1 MSATNEEKLREYLR
15 RAMADLHSARE
26 RLREVESASREP
38 IAIVGMGCRYPGG
51 VASPEELWDLVAA
64 GTDAI
69 SPFPVDRGWDA
80 EGLYDPEPG
89 VPGRSYVREGG
100 FLHSAAEFD
109 AEFFGI
115 SPREAAAMDP
125 QQRLLLETSWEAVER
140 AGIVPASLRGSRTGV
155 FTGVMY
161 HDYGSHQVGTA
172 ADPSGQLGLG
182 TAGSV
187 ASGRVAYTLGLEGP
201 AVTMDTA
208 CSSSLVALHLAVQ
221 SLRRGECDL
230 ALAGGVTVMATPT
243 VFVEFSRQRG
253 LAVDGRCK
261 AFAEGADGTAWAE
274 GAGVLLVERLSDA
287 RRNGHRVLAVVRG
300 SAVNQDGASNGLTA
314 PSGPAQQRVIRD
326 ALADAGLAPGD
337 VDVVE
342 AHGTGTPLGDPIEAG
357 ALMATYGS
365 ERVGDPLWLGSL
377 KSNIGHTQAAAG
389 AAGVIKMVQALRQSE
404 LPRTLHVDAP
414 SAKVDWDASAVELL
428 TGARPWPRREHRPRR
443 AAISAFGVSGTN
455 AHVIIE
461 EAPTPGAAS
470 PAGAPP
476 APGEATA
483 PRSTAAGPAPA
494 PTGAGPLS
502 SSKSPFTGA
511 GPLSSAKSDST
522 EADPLS
528 PSESPATVAGPAPSS
543 TVAGPLSPSVAAV
556 VWPLSAET
564 APALRAQA
572 ARLRAH
578 LERHPGTSPTDIG
591 HALAAER
598 AALTRRV
605 VLLGDDGAPVDAL
618 AALAAGETT
627 PDAVHGT
634 AADIR
639 RVAFVFPGQGSQWAG
654 MGAELL
660 DTAPAFAAEVDR
672 CRRALAPY
680 VDWDLADVLRGVP
693 GAPGLDRVDVVQP
706 ATFAVMTGLAALWR
720 SLGVEPAAVIG
731 HSQGEIAAACVAG
744 ALSREDAARIVAL
757 RSQVIARELAGRGG
771 MASVALPAAE
781 VEARLAGGVEI
792 AAVNGPGSTVVCGEP
807 GALEALLVTLESEG
821 ARVRRID
828 VDYASHSP
836 YVESIRAELAT
847 VLGPVRPRR
856 GDVPFYSTVEA
867 GPVDTTALDADY
879 WYRNLRL
886 PVRFEPTVRAML
898 ADGVD
903 AFVECSAHPVLT
915 VGVRQTVESA
925 GTAVPALGSL
935 RRDEGG
941 PRRFLTSA
949 AEAQV
954 VGVPVDWATLHPEAG
969 RVDLPTYAFQR
980 ERHWVGP
987 DRPDRAATAAAGD
1000 DAPESGDRLGYHVAW
1015 KGLRSATGG
1024 WRPGLRLLIVPTGE
1038 RHAALADALEQAV
1051 ASFGGTVRRV
1061 VLDPARTGRAEL
1073 CGLLEA
1079 EINGDTA
1086 VTGVVSLLGLCT
1098 DGGPDHPAV
1107 PVAVSATL
1115 ALVQAL
1121 ADLGSTAPLWTVTC
1135 GAVATAPDELPC
1147 TAGAQLWGL
1156 GRVAALE
1163 LPEVWGGLI
1172 DLPARPD
1179 ARVLDRLAGVL
1190 TEPGGEDQIA
1200 VRMAGVFGRR
1210 VLPNPA
1216 DSRPPAWRARGTVL
1230 IAGDLTTVPGRLI
1243 RTLLEDGA
1251 ERVVL
1256 AGPDAPA
1263 QAAAAGLTG
1272 ASLVPVHCEVTD
1284 RAELAALLGEHA
1296 PSVVVHAP
1304 PLVPLAPLRD
1314 TAPEDLAAALAA
1326 KTTAA
1331 GHLVDLAP
1339 AAGLDALVL
1348 FSSVS
1353 GVWGGAA
1360 QGGYAAASAHL
1371 DALAERA
1378 RAAGVPAFSVAW
1390 SPWAGGTPAAGAE
1403 AEFLSRR
1410 GLAPLEPDEAVRTL
1424 RRMLD
1429 RGSACGAVADVDWS
1443 RFAASY
1449 TWVRPAVLFDDIPDV
1464 QRLRAAELAPGTGD
1478 AATSALVRELT
1489 AQSGHKRHATLLRLV
1504 RAHAAAVLG
1513 QSSGDAVSSARAFRD
1528 LGFDSLTALELR
1540 DRLSAA
1546 TGLKL
1551 PTSLVFDHS
1560 NPAALARH
1568 LGEELLGRNDTA
1580 DRNGPETPART
1591 DEPIAIIGMACR
1603 LPGGVQ
1609 SPEDLWDLLAGG
1621 TDAITP
1627 FPTNRGWDNDT
1638 LYDPDPDSPGHHT
1651 YVREGGFLHD
1661 AAEFDPGFFGIS
1673 PREALAMDPQQR
1685 LILETSW
1692 ESFERAGIDPV
1703 DLRGSRTGVFVG
1715 TNGQHYVPLLQ
1726 DGDENF
1732 DGYIATGNSASVMSG
1747 RLSYVFGLEG
1757 PAVTVDTACSAS
1769 LAALHLAV
1777 QSLRRGECDYAL
1789 AGGATVMSTPEMLV
1803 EFARQ
1808 RAVSP
1813 DGRSKAFAEEADGVG
1828 LAEGAGMLLVERLSD
1843 ARRNGHPVL
1852 AVVRGSAVNQDGA
1865 SNGLT
1870 APSGPAQQRVIRE
1883 ALADAGLS
1891 PADVDA
1897 VEAHGTGTPLG
1908 DPIEA
1913 GALLAT
1919 YGRDRRDGPLRL
1931 GSLKSNIG
1939 HTQAAA
1945 GVAGVIKMVL
1955 ALRHGELP
1963 RTLHATTASSRID
1976 WEAGA
1981 VELLDEARP
1990 WPRRAEGPRRAGISS
2005 FGISGTNAHLVI
2017 EEPPEPTAPELLAPG
2032 PAADG
2037 DVWSEEWWHEVTV
2050 PLMMSAHNDAALR
2063 DQARRLRADLLAHP
2077 ELHPADVGYTL
2088 LTTRTRFEQRAA
2100 VVGENFTELIAA
2112 LDDLVE
2118 GRPHPLVLRGSAGTS
2133 DQVVFVFPGQGSQWP
2148 EMADGLL
2155 ARSSGSGAFL
2165 ATARACDLA
2174 LRPHLGWSVLDVLC
2188 REPGAPSLDR
2198 VDVVQPVLFTM
2209 MVSLAETWRS
2219 LGVEPAAVVGHSQ
2232 GEIAAAYVAGALTLD
2247 DAARIVALRSQAWL
2261 RLAGKGGMIA
2271 VTLAEGDLRPRLEPW
2286 SDRLAVAAVNGPETC
2301 AVSGDPVA
2309 LAELVAELG
2318 AQGVHARPIPGV
2330 DTAGH
2335 SPQVDT
2341 LEAHL
2346 RQVLAP
2352 VAPHTS
2358 DIPFYSTVTGALIDT
2373 AELDADYWYR
2383 NMREPVEFEKAT
2395 RALIADGHDVF
2406 LESSPHPM
2414 LAVSLQ
2420 ETISDAGASAAVLGT
2435 LRRGQG
2441 GPRWL
2446 GVALCRA
2453 YTHGLEIDADAV
2465 FGPDSRRVELPT
2477 YPFQRE
2483 RYWYSPGHRGDD
2495 PASLGLDAA
2504 DHPLL
2509 GSGVELPEPGAR
2521 MYTAR
2526 LGADTTPWLA
2536 DHALMGS
2543 PLLPGA
2549 AFADLALWAGRQAG
2563 TGRVEELTLAAPLA
2577 LPPSG
2582 GVRLRLTVDAPGPDD
2597 ARRFAVH
2604 ARAEGAGDWT
2614 LHAEGLLTAE
2624 DPADAPDASAT
2635 TPPPGAEQL
2644 DIGDFYDRFAELGY
2658 GYGPF
2663 FRGLVSAHRSG
2674 PDLHA
2679 EVALPVQAQGDAAR
2693 FGIHPALLDAALQTM
2708 SLGGFF
2714 PEDGRI
2720 RMPFALRGIR
2730 LHRAG
2735 ADRLH
2740 VRISPESE
2748 DAVRIRCAD
2757 GEGRPVAEIESF
2769 VMRPVDPGQLMG
2781 GRPVGADALFRV
2793 AWRELTAGPD
2803 TRTGGSAATPA
2814 RWVLAGADP
2823 LGLAEAADAHVPDVL
2838 GPDGRLPSEEGRPAP
2853 DAVVF
2858 AVRAETGDV
2867 AADAHTVACRVLDLV
2882 QRRLAAPEGADGARL
2897 VVATRGAVAVRDDA
2911 EVDDP
2916 AAAAAWGLLRSA
2928 QAEEPG
2934 RFLLVDLDDD
2944 PASARALALAL
2955 GSGEPQTA
2963 VRAGTVYVPRLE
2975 RAADRAD
2982 GPFTPPDHGAWRL
2995 RRGTDLT
3002 LDGLAPVPA
3011 PDAEAP
3017 LAPGQ
3022 VRVAVRAA
3030 GVNFRDA
3037 LIALGMYP
3045 GEADM
3050 GTEGAGIVVEVGPE
3064 VTGVAPGDRVLGLW
3078 DGGLGPLCVAD
3089 HRLLAPVPDGWSY
3102 AQAASVPAVFLSAY
3116 YGLVTLAGLRPG
3128 ERVLVHA
3135 AAGGVGMA
3143 AVQIAR
3149 HLGAEVLATA
3159 SPSKWDVLRAMG
3171 IADDHLASSRTL
3183 DFATAFTGP
3192 DGTSRADVVLNSL
3205 TREFVDASLGLL
3217 RPGGRFLEL
3226 GKTDVRDP
3234 ERIAAEHSGVRYRA
3248 FDLGEAGPD
3257 ALGRLLRELMDLFAA
3272 GVLHPLPVVTHDV
3285 RRAADALRTISQ
3297 ARHTGKLVLTMPPA
3311 WHPYGTV
3318 LVTGGTGA
3326 LGSAL
3331 ARHLA
3336 SRHGVRRLLIATRRG
3351 PDGEGAAELVAD
3363 LTALGASATVVACDV
3378 SDPDAVRRLL
3388 AGIPAA
3394 HPLTA
3399 VVHSTGVLD
3408 DGVLPGL
3415 TPERMRRVLRP
3426 KVEAAVHL
3434 DALTRDLD
3442 LSAFV
3447 LFSSSAG
3454 LLGSPAQGNYAAA
3467 NATLDALAT
3476 RRRSLGLPAVSLAW
3490 GLWSDTSRMAHA
3502 LDQESLQ
3509 RRFARSGFPPLSA
3522 TLGAALFDAA
3532 LRVDEAVQVP
3542 MRFDPAAL
3550 RATGSVPALLSDL
3563 VGSAPATGSATP
3575 AAGPHQVP
3583 DAGATGE
3590 PLAERLAGLSAEERH
3605 DRLLGLVSEH
3615 VAAVL
3620 GHGSAA
3626 EVRPDRP
3633 FREVGFD
3640 SLTAVELRNRMAAV
3654 TGTRL
3659 PATLVFDHPTP
3670 AALSAHLD
3678 GLLAPARPDTTAP
3691 LLSELDRIEEALAA
3705 LTPEHLARLA
3715 PAPDDRAEVAL
3726 RLDALADRWRAL
3738 HDGAAGADDIADVLS
3753 GADDDEIF
3761 AFIDERYGTS

>member
-38 IAIVGMGCRYPGG
+38 IAIVGMACRYPGG

-89 VPGRSYVREGG
+89 VPGKSYVREGG

-125 QQRLLLETSWEAVER
+125 QQRLLLETSWEALER
-140 AGIVPASLRGSRTGV
+140 AGIVPASLRGTRTGV

-187 ASGRVAYTLGLEGP
+187 ASGRVAYTLGLQGP

-230 ALAGGVTVMATPT
+230 ALAGGATVLATPT

-253 LAVDGRCK
+253 LAADGRCK

-326 ALADAGLAPGD
+326 ALADAGLTPAD
-337 VDVVE
+337 VDAVE

-414 SAKVDWDASAVELL
+414 SAKVEWDAGAVQLL
-428 TGARPWPRREHRPRR
+428 TGVRPWPRREHRPRR
-443 AAISAFGVSGTN
+443 AAVSAFGVSGTN

-461 EAPTPGAAS
+461 EPPAAGDTS
-470 PAGAPP
+470 PAGDTPE
-476 APGEATA
+476 PGEATA
-483 PRSTAAGPAPA
+483 SPSTAAGP
-494 PTGAGPLS
+494 S
-502 SSKSPFTGA
+502 
-511 GPLSSAKSDST
+511 
-522 EADPLS
+522 S
-528 PSESPATVAGPAPSS
+528 PSA
-543 TVAGPLSPSVAAV
+543 VAGPLSPSSPAV

-578 LERHPGTSPTDIG
+578 LERLPGTSPTDIG

-660 DTAPAFAAEVDR
+660 DTAPAFAAELDR
-672 CRRALAPY
+672 CQGALSPY
-680 VDWDLADVLRGVP
+680 VDWNLADVLRGAP
-693 GAPGLDRVDVVQP
+693 AAPGLDRVDVVQP
-706 ATFAVMTGLAALWR
+706 ATFAVMVGLAALWR

-744 ALSREDAARIVAL
+744 ALSLEDAARIVAL

-821 ARVRRID
+821 TRVRRID
-828 VDYASHSP
+828 VDYASHSH

-867 GPVDTTALDADY
+867 ALLDTATLDADY

-898 ADGVD
+898 DDGVD

-925 GTAVPALGSL
+925 GGAVPALASL

-941 PRRFLTSA
+941 LRRFLTSA

-954 VGVPVDWATLHPEAG
+954 VGVPVDWATLRPGAG

-987 DRPDRAATAAAGD
+987 ARPDSAATAATTGD
-1000 DAPESGDRLGYHVAW
+1000 DAPEPGDRLGYHVAW
-1015 KGLRSATGG
+1015 KGLRSTTGG
-1024 WRPGLRLLIVPTGE
+1024 WRPGLRLLIVPTGDQYT
-1038 RHAALADALEQAV
+1038 ALADTLEQAV

-1061 VLDPARTGRAEL
+1061 AFDPARTGRAEL
-1073 CGLLEA
+1073 FGLLET

-1098 DGGPDHPAV
+1098 DGRPDHPAV
-1107 PVAVSATL
+1107 PVAVTATL

-1190 TEPGGEDQIA
+1190 AEPGGEDQIA

-1210 VLPNPA
+1210 VLRNPA

-1230 IAGDLTTVPGRLI
+1230 IAGDLTTVPGRLV
-1243 RTLLEDGA
+1243 RSLLEDGA
-1251 ERVVL
+1251 DRVVL

-1272 ASLVPVHCEVTD
+1272 VSLVPVRCDVTD
-1284 RAELAALLGEHA
+1284 RAALAALLDEHA
-1296 PSVVVHAP
+1296 PTVAVHAP
-1304 PLVPLAPLRD
+1304 PLVPLAPLRE
-1314 TAPEDLAAALAA
+1314 TAPGDIAAALAA

-1390 SPWAGGTPAAGAE
+1390 SPWAGGTPADGAE

-1410 GLAPLEPDEAVRTL
+1410 GLAPLDPDQAVRTL
-1424 RRMLD
+1424 RRMLE
-1429 RGSACGAVADVDWS
+1429 RGSACGAVADVEWS

-1464 QRLRAAELAPGTGD
+1464 QRLRAAELAPSTGD
-1478 AATSALVRELT
+1478 STTSELVRELT

-1540 DRLSAA
+1540 DRLSTS

-1560 NPAALARH
+1560 SPAALARH

-1580 DRNGPETPART
+1580 DRAGPDTPVRT

-1609 SPEDLWDLLAGG
+1609 SPEDLWDLLTGG

-1627 FPTNRGWDNDT
+1627 FPTNRGWDNET

-1703 DLRGSRTGVFVG
+1703 ELRGSRTGVFVG

-1813 DGRSKAFAEEADGVG
+1813 DGRSKAFAEAADGVG
-1828 LAEGAGMLLVERLSD
+1828 LAEGAGMLLVERLSE
-1843 ARRNGHPVL
+1843 AQKKGHPVL

-1883 ALADAGLS
+1883 ALADAGLT

-1919 YGRDRRDGPLRL
+1919 YGRDRRDGPLWL

-1963 RTLHATTASSRID
+1963 RTLHASTASSRID
-1976 WEAGA
+1976 WDAGA

-1990 WPRRAEGPRRAGISS
+1990 WLQRAEGPRRAGISS

-2017 EEPPEPTAPELLAPG
+2017 EEPPEPTAPELLAPE

-2050 PLMMSAHNDAALR
+2050 PLMMSAHNEAALR

-2088 LTTRTRFEQRAA
+2088 ITTRTRFEQRAA

-2118 GRPHPLVLRGSAGTS
+2118 GRPHPLVLRGTAGTS

-2155 ARSSGSGAFL
+2155 ARSSGSGSFL
-2165 ATARACDLA
+2165 ETARACDLA
-2174 LRPHLGWSVLDVLC
+2174 LRPHLGWSVLDVLR

-2261 RLAGKGGMIA
+2261 RLAGKGGMVA
-2271 VTLAEGDLRPRLEPW
+2271 VTLSERDLRPRLEPW

-2301 AVSGDPVA
+2301 AVSGDPDA

-2318 AQGVHARPIPGV
+2318 AEGVHARPIPGV

-2346 RQVLAP
+2346 RKVLAP
-2352 VAPHTS
+2352 VAPRTS
-2358 DIPFYSTVTGALIDT
+2358 DIPFYSTVTGGLIDT

-2383 NMREPVEFEKAT
+2383 NMREPVEFEQAT

-2420 ETISDAGASAAVLGT
+2420 ETISDAGSPAAVLGT

-2453 YTHGLEIDADAV
+2453 YTHGLEIDAEAI
-2465 FGPDSRRVELPT
+2465 FGPDSRQVELPT

-2495 PASLGLDAA
+2495 PASLGLDAV

-2509 GSGVELPEPGAR
+2509 GSGVELPESGDR

-2536 DHALMGS
+2536 DHALLGS

-2563 TGRVEELTLAAPLA
+2563 TGRVEELTLAAPLV
-2577 LPPSG
+2577 LPGSG
-2582 GVRLRLTVDAPGPDD
+2582 GVRLRLNVGAPGTDD

-2604 ARAEGAGDWT
+2604 ARAEGATDWT
-2614 LHAEGLLTAE
+2614 LHAEGLLTAQ
-2624 DPADAPDASAT
+2624 DTADAPDASAA

-2644 DIGDFYDRFAELGY
+2644 DIGDFYQRFSELGY

-2663 FRGLVSAHRSG
+2663 FRGLVSAHRCG
-2674 PDLHA
+2674 PDIHA

-2714 PEDGRI
+2714 PEDGRV
-2720 RMPFALRGIR
+2720 RMPFALRGVR
-2730 LHRAG
+2730 LYRAG

-2740 VRISPESE
+2740 VRVSPVSE

-2769 VMRPVDPGQLMG
+2769 IMRPVDPGQLLG
-2781 GRPVGADALFRV
+2781 GRPVGADALFRI
-2793 AWRELTAGPD
+2793 AWRELAAGPG
-2803 TRTGGSAATPA
+2803 TRTGDGTPPPV
-2814 RWVLAGADP
+2814 RWVLAGPDA
-2823 LGLAEAADAHVPDVL
+2823 LGLAEAADAHLPAVP
-2838 GPDGRLPSEEGRPAP
+2838 GPDGALPSPTGRPAP

-2858 AVRAETGDV
+2858 AVRAGTGDV

-2882 QRRLAAPEGADGARL
+2882 QRRLAAPEGPDGARL

-2944 PASARALALAL
+2944 PASARALTDALA
-2955 GSGEPQTA
+2955 SGEPQTA

-2975 RAADRAD
+2975 RAADRTD
-2982 GPFTPPDHGAWRL
+2982 GPLTPPDDGAWRL
-2995 RRGTDLT
+2995 GRGTDLT
-3002 LDGLAPVPA
+3002 LDGLALVPA

-3017 LAPGQ
+3017 LEPGQ

-3045 GEADM
+3045 GEAEM
-3050 GTEGAGIVVEVGPE
+3050 GTEGAGTVVEVGPG
-3064 VTGVAPGDRVLGLW
+3064 VTGVAVGDRVLGLW

-3159 SPSKWDVLRAMG
+3159 SPGKWDALRAMG
-3171 IADDHLASSRTL
+3171 ITDDHLASSRTL
-3183 DFATAFTGP
+3183 DFATAFTGA

-3205 TREFVDASLGLL
+3205 TKEFVDASLGLL

-3234 ERIAAEHSGVRYRA
+3234 ERIAAEHPGVRYRA
-3248 FDLGEAGPD
+3248 FDLNEAGPD

-3326 LGSAL
+3326 LGSRI

-3336 SRHGVRRLLIATRRG
+3336 SRHGVRRLLIAARRG

-3363 LTALGASATVVACDV
+3363 LAALGASATVVACDV
-3378 SDPDAVRRLL
+3378 SDADAVRGLL
-3388 AGIPAA
+3388 AGIPAD

-3434 DALTRDLD
+3434 DELTRDLD

-3467 NATLDALAT
+3467 NATLDALAA
-3476 RRRSLGLPAVSLAW
+3476 RRRSLGLPSVSLAW

-3563 VGSAPATGSATP
+3563 VGSAPATGSAAP
-3575 AAGPHQVP
+3575 ASGPLPAP
-3583 DAGATGE
+3583 DAGTVGE

-3605 DRLLGLVSEH
+3605 DRLLGLVGEH

-3654 TGTRL
+3654 TGVRL

-3670 AALSAHLD
+3670 AALSSHLD
-3678 GLLAPARPDTTAP
+3678 GLLAPAQPVTTTP

-3705 LTPEHLARLA
+3705 LTPEHLAELA

-3738 HDGAAGADDIADVLS
+3738 HDGAPGADDDITDVLS
-3753 GADDDEIF
+3753 SADDDEIF

>member
-15 RAMADLHSARE
+15 RAMADLHSTRE

-38 IAIVGMGCRYPGG
+38 IAIVGMACRYPGG

-64 GTDAI
+64 GTDAV
-69 SPFPVDRGWDA
+69 SPFPVDRGWDV

-89 VPGRSYVREGG
+89 VPGKSYVREGG
-100 FLHSAAEFD
+100 FLHAAAEFD

-125 QQRLLLETSWEAVER
+125 QQRLLLETSWEALER

-187 ASGRVAYTLGLEGP
+187 ASGRVAYTLGLQGP

-230 ALAGGVTVMATPT
+230 ALAGGATVLATPT

-274 GAGVLLVERLSDA
+274 GVGVLLVERLSDA
-287 RRNGHRVLAVVRG
+287 RRHGHRVLAVVRG

-326 ALADAGLAPGD
+326 ALADAGLTPAD
-337 VDVVE
+337 VDAVE

-365 ERVGDPLWLGSL
+365 ERRGRDPLWLGSL

-389 AAGVIKMVQALRQSE
+389 AAGVIKMVEALRQSE

-414 SAKVDWDASAVELL
+414 SAKVEWDTSAVELL
-428 TGARPWPRREHRPRR
+428 TGARPWPRRELRPRR

-461 EAPTPGAAS
+461 EPPA
-470 PAGAPP
+470 AGAPSP
-476 APGEATA
+476 TGDTPETGEATA
-483 PRSTAAGPAPA
+483 A
-494 PTGAGPLS
+494 
-502 SSKSPFTGA
+502 
-511 GPLSSAKSDST
+511 
-522 EADPLS
+522 
-528 PSESPATVAGPAPSS
+528 S
-543 TVAGPLSPSVAAV
+543 TVAGPLSPSAAAV

-572 ARLRAH
+572 GRLRAH
-578 LERHPGTSPTDIG
+578 IERHPGIPPTDIG
-591 HALAAER
+591 QALAAER
-598 AALTRRV
+598 ASLTRRV
-605 VLLGDDGAPVDAL
+605 VLLGDDRAPVDAL
-618 AALAAGETT
+618 AALAAGEST

-634 AADIR
+634 ATDIR

-660 DTAPAFAAEVDR
+660 DTAPAFAAELDR
-672 CRRALAPY
+672 CRSALSPY
-680 VDWDLADVLRGVP
+680 VDWDLGDVLRGAP

-706 ATFAVMTGLAALWR
+706 ATFAVMVGLAALWR

-731 HSQGEIAAACVAG
+731 HSQGEIAAACVSG
-744 ALSREDAARIVAL
+744 ALSLADAARIVAL

-781 VEARLAGGVEI
+781 VEARLVGGVEI

-807 GALEALLVTLESEG
+807 GALEALLVTLEGEG
-821 ARVRRID
+821 TRVRRID
-828 VDYASHSP
+828 VDYASHSR
-836 YVESIRAELAT
+836 YVESIKGELAT
-847 VLGPVRPRR
+847 VLGPVRPQR

-867 GPVDTTALDADY
+867 ALVDTSALDADY

-941 PRRFLTSA
+941 LRRFLTSA

-954 VGVPVDWATLHPEAG
+954 VGVPVDWATLHPGAG

-987 DRPDRAATAAAGD
+987 ARPDRTTTVATGD
-1000 DAPESGDRLGYHVAW
+1000 DVPESGDRLGYHVAW

-1024 WRPGLRLLIVPTGE
+1024 WRPGLRLLIVPAGE
-1038 RHAALADALEQAV
+1038 QHTALADALDQAIT
-1051 ASFGGTVRRV
+1051 SFGGTVRR
-1061 VLDPARTGRAEL
+1061 LTIDPARTGRAEL
-1073 CGLLEA
+1073 FGLLET

-1098 DGGPDHPAV
+1098 DARPDHPAV
-1107 PVAVSATL
+1107 PVSVTATL

-1179 ARVLDRLAGVL
+1179 ARVLDRLADVL
-1190 TEPGGEDQIA
+1190 AEPGGEDQIA

-1210 VLPNPA
+1210 VLRTPA
-1216 DSRPPAWRARGTVL
+1216 DSGPPSWRARGTVL
-1230 IAGDLTTVPGRLI
+1230 IAGDITTVPGRLI
-1243 RTLLEDGA
+1243 RSLLEDGA
-1251 ERVVL
+1251 DRVVL

-1272 ASLVPVHCEVTD
+1272 SSVVPVRCDVTD
-1284 RAELAALLGEHA
+1284 RADLAALLGEHEPA
-1296 PSVVVHAP
+1296 VVVHAP

-1314 TAPEDLAAALAA
+1314 TAPGDIAAALAA

-1353 GVWGGAA
+1353 GVWGGAS

-1378 RAAGVPAFSVAW
+1378 RATGVPAFSVAW
-1390 SPWAGGTPAAGAE
+1390 SPWAGGTPADGAE

-1410 GLAPLEPDEAVRTL
+1410 GLAPLDPDEAVRTL
-1424 RRMLD
+1424 RRMLE

-1464 QRLRAAELAPGTGD
+1464 QLLRAAELAPSTGD
-1478 AATSALVRELT
+1478 STTSELVRELT

-1513 QSSGDAVSSARAFRD
+1513 QSSGDAVNSARAFRD

-1540 DRLSAA
+1540 DRLSAG

-1568 LGEELLGRNDTA
+1568 LGEELLGRGDTA
-1580 DRNGPETPART
+1580 DRTGPETPART
-1591 DEPIAIIGMACR
+1591 DEPIAVIGMACR

-1609 SPEDLWDLLAGG
+1609 SPEDLWDLLTGEV
-1621 TDAITP
+1621 DAITP
-1627 FPTNRGWDNDT
+1627 FPTNRGWDNET

-1703 DLRGSRTGVFVG
+1703 ELRGSRTGVFVG

-1813 DGRSKAFAEEADGVG
+1813 DGRSKAFGEAADGVG

-1843 ARRNGHPVL
+1843 ARRHGHPVL

-1883 ALADAGLS
+1883 ALADAGLT
-1891 PADVDA
+1891 PGDVDA

-1919 YGRDRRDGPLRL
+1919 YGRDRRDDPLWL

-1976 WEAGA
+1976 WDAGA

-1990 WPRRAEGPRRAGISS
+1990 WPRRAEAPRRAGISS
-2005 FGISGTNAHLVI
+2005 FGISGTNAHIVI
-2017 EEPPEPTAPELLAPG
+2017 EEPPEPTAPELLAPE

-2037 DVWSEEWWHEVTV
+2037 DVWSEEWWDEVTV
-2050 PLMMSAHNDAALR
+2050 PLMMSAHNEAALR

-2088 LTTRTRFEQRAA
+2088 ITTRTRFEQRAA

-2118 GRPHPLVLRGSAGTS
+2118 GRPHPLVLRGTAGPS

-2155 ARSSGSGAFL
+2155 ARSSDSSAFL
-2165 ATARACDLA
+2165 VTARACDTA
-2174 LRPHLGWSVLDVLC
+2174 LRPYLGWSVLDVLC

-2219 LGVEPAAVVGHSQ
+2219 LGIEPAAVVGHSQ
-2232 GEIAAAYVAGALTLD
+2232 GEIAAAHVAGALTLD

-2271 VTLAEGDLRPRLEPW
+2271 VTMPERDLRPRLEPW

-2301 AVSGDPVA
+2301 AVSGDPDA
-2309 LAELVAELG
+2309 LAELAAALG
-2318 AQGVHARPIPGV
+2318 AEGVHTRPIPGV

-2341 LEAHL
+2341 LEGHL
-2346 RQVLAP
+2346 REVLAP
-2352 VAPHTS
+2352 VAPRSS
-2358 DIPFYSTVTGALIDT
+2358 DIPFYSTVTGGLIDT

-2453 YTHGLEIDADAV
+2453 YTHGLEIDAEAI
-2465 FGPDSRRVELPT
+2465 FGPDSRHVELPT

-2483 RYWYSPGHRGDD
+2483 RYWYSPGHRGED

-2509 GSGVELPEPGAR
+2509 GSGVELPESGAQ

-2563 TGRVEELTLAAPLA
+2563 VGRIEELTLAAPLV
-2577 LPPSG
+2577 LPASK
-2582 GVRLRLTVDAPGPDD
+2582 GVRLRLNVGAPDTDD

-2604 ARAEGAGDWT
+2604 ARAEGATDWT
-2614 LHAEGLLTAE
+2614 LHAEGLLTAQ
-2624 DPADAPDASAT
+2624 DTADVPDASAT

-2644 DIGDFYDRFAELGY
+2644 DIGDFYERFAELGY
-2658 GYGPF
+2658 GYGPS
-2663 FRGLVSAHRSG
+2663 FRGLVSAHRFG
-2674 PDLHA
+2674 ADIHA
-2679 EVALPVQAQGDAAR
+2679 EVALPAQAQGDAAR
-2693 FGIHPALLDAALQTM
+2693 FGIHPALLDAALQTL

-2714 PEDGRI
+2714 PEDGRV
-2720 RMPFALRGIR
+2720 RMPFALRGVR

-2740 VRISPESE
+2740 VRISPVSE

-2757 GEGRPVAEIESF
+2757 GEGRAVAEIESF
-2769 VMRPVDPGQLMG
+2769 IMRPVDPGQLLG
-2781 GRPVGADALFRV
+2781 GRRVGADALFRV
-2793 AWRELTAGPD
+2793 VWRELTGASGA
-2803 TRTGGSAATPA
+2803 RTGEGAAPV
-2814 RWVLAGADP
+2814 RWAVAGTDAPD
-2823 LGLAEAADAHVPDVL
+2823 LAEAADAHLPDGL
-2838 GPDGRLPSEEGRPAP
+2838 GPDGTLPAAQGQPAP

-2858 AVRAETGDV
+2858 PVPTGTGDV

-2882 QRRLAAPEGADGARL
+2882 QRRLAAPEGSDSARL

-2911 EVDDP
+2911 EVDNP

-2944 PASARALALAL
+2944 PASARALTVALA
-2955 GSGEPQTA
+2955 SGEPQTA
-2963 VRAGTVYVPRLE
+2963 VRAGRVYVPRLE
-2975 RAADRAD
+2975 RAADRTD
-2982 GPFTPPDHGAWRL
+2982 GPLTPPGTGAWRL
-2995 RRGTDLT
+2995 SRGTDRT
-3002 LDGLAPVPA
+3002 LDGLALVPA

-3017 LAPGQ
+3017 LEHGQ

-3050 GTEGAGIVVEVGPE
+3050 GTEGAGTVVEVGPG

-3116 YGLVTLAGLRPG
+3116 YGLVTLAGLKPG

-3159 SPSKWDVLRAMG
+3159 STGKWDVLRAMG

-3205 TREFVDASLGLL
+3205 TKDFVDASLGLL

-3234 ERIAAEHSGVRYRA
+3234 ERIAAEHPGVRYRA
-3248 FDLGEAGPD
+3248 FDLNEAGPD
-3257 ALGRLLRELMDLFAA
+3257 ALGRMLRELMELFAA
-3272 GVLHPLPVVTHDV
+3272 GALRPLPVVTHDV

-3318 LVTGGTGA
+3318 LITGGTGA
-3326 LGSAL
+3326 LGSGI

-3351 PDGEGAAELVAD
+3351 PDGEGVAELVAD
-3363 LTALGASATVVACDV
+3363 LAALGASATVVACDV
-3378 SDPDAVRRLL
+3378 SDADAVRELL
-3388 AGIPAA
+3388 AGIPAEY
-3394 HPLTA
+3394 PLTA

-3408 DGVLPGL
+3408 DGVLSGL

-3434 DALTRDLD
+3434 DELTRDLD

-3476 RRRSLGLPAVSLAW
+3476 RRRALGLPAVSLAW
-3490 GLWSDTSRMAHA
+3490 GLWSDTSRMAHG

-3532 LRVDEAVQVP
+3532 LRVDAAVQVP
-3542 MRFDPAAL
+3542 MRLDPDAL
-3550 RATGSVPALLSDL
+3550 RATGTVPALLSDL
-3563 VGSAPATGSATP
+3563 VGPAPTTGSATP
-3575 AAGPHQVP
+3575 AATGPRPAP
-3583 DAGATGE
+3583 DAGPAGE
-3590 PLAERLAGLSAEERH
+3590 PFADRLAGLSAEERH
-3605 DRLLGLVSEH
+3605 DRLLVLVSEH

-3654 TGTRL
+3654 TGVRL

-3678 GLLAPARPDTTAP
+3678 GLLAPRQPVVGAP
-3691 LLSELDRIEEALAA
+3691 LLSELDRVEEALAA
-3705 LTPEHLARLA
+3705 LTPEHLAQLA
-3715 PAPDDRAEVAL
+3715 PAPDARAEVTL

-3738 HDGAAGADDIADVLS
+3738 HDGAAGADDITDVLS
-3753 GADDDEIF
+3753 SADDDEVF
-3761 AFIDERYGTS
+3761 AFIDERYGTP